1 MLVLPVLFSTV
12 LGTWG
17 RHVAEFMP
25 TVAGGSFVRTIR
37 EPDTLGP
44 WTGLAVLIAWS
55 VAGMVVAAFELR
67 RRDA

>member
-1 MLVLPVLFSTV
+1 MLPILFSTV

-17 RHVAEFMP
+17 RNVAEFMP

-44 WTGLAVLIAWS
+44 WAGLAVLLGWAI
-55 VAGMVVAAFELR
+55 VGIVVAVVELR